1 MLIER
6 TVPATL
12 AQLRSLLEDVDR
24 ICAQSDA
31 GEAFSAELRLVV
43 EEALVNVIKHGYAG
57 RETGSLRLTLTLAAR
72 EGRPA
77 VQVDLQDQGLPFDP
91 LALEAPDIGASA
103 EERPVGGLGVM
114 LMRRLSDLQTYRHDA
129 EHGNWLTLVK
139 YLPAG
144 KAA

>member
-6 TVPATL
+6 TAPATL
-12 AQLRSLLEDVDR
+12 AQLRGLLEDVDR
-24 ICAQSDA
+24 FCTLAGA
-31 GEAFSAELRLVV
+31 GEPFSAELRLVV

-57 RETGSLRLTLTLAAR
+57 REPGSLRLALTLAPR
-72 EGRPA
+72 DGRPA
-77 VQVDLQDQGLPFDP
+77 VQVDLQDHGLPFDP
-91 LALEAPDIGASA
+91 LSLDAPDTGASA
-103 EERPVGGLGVM
+103 QDRPIGGLGVM

-129 EHGNWLTLVK
+129 EHGNWLTIVK